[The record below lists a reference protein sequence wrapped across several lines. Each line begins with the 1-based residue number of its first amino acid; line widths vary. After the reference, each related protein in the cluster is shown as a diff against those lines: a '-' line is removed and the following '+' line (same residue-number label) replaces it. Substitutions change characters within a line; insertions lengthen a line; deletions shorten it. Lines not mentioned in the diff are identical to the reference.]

1 MFLTFYH
8 VCPIFLYL
16 LFYLLYSVSCS
27 TLYNLNLLFYPVS
40 SVFHVLPYIS
50 CSTLNLLLYLVYS
63 VSAVLPF
70 FSCFS
75 CIFFST
81 LYILYL
87 LFYPIY
93 PVSPVLLYIS
103 CISCSTHIYT
113 LYLLQCSISC
123 STLYILYLLFYP
135 IYTVSS
141 ILSCIWCSTVYQVC
155 ISKVPVWRC
164 IKEYQCESW
173 IKAEKIFPI
182 TTWTSS
188 KLYREH
194 NNITLAE
201 TTYS

>member
-1 MFLTFYH
+1 MYALFSCISCSILYILSPGLPFITW
-8 VCPIFLYL
+8 IFCSILYL
-16 LFYLLYSVSCS
+16 LYFM
-27 TLYNLNLLFYPVS
+27 FYP
-40 SVFHVLPYIS
+40 IS
-50 CSTLNLLLYLVYS
+50 PV
-63 VSAVLPF
+63 PP
-70 FSCFS
+70 